1 MVLFSIL
8 FCVNSSV
15 VLYAFSSKEVRSD
28 DTSEIRHL
36 VHCLLLKGYVQLFIG
51 FFTLKMQMSVS
62 QPSAWRQNVKH
73 EIL

>member
-15 VLYAFSSKEVRSD
+15 VLYAFYSKEVRSD

-51 FFTLKMQMSVS
+51 FLHAENANECITAICLAAKC
-62 QPSAWRQNVKH
+62 
-73 EIL
+73 ET